1 MSRVTDKAIDRAIK
15 MLSAEK
21 REAEDME
28 NLAEGIRVA
37 DERLRALESVC
48 FRLLD
53 AHKRSLVDWEA
64 FKELERL
71 LQDGGSRD

>member
-1 MSRVTDKAIDRAIK
+1 MGK
-15 MLSAEK
+15 E
-21 REAEDME
+21 EDME
-28 NLAEGIRVA
+28 NLAEGIRVS

-53 AHKRSLVDWEA
+53 AHKRSVVDWEA

-71 LQDGGSRD
+71 LRPVQDDSRSED